1 LLERRLRVSGGV
13 KKTLEEDRGR
23 FTIRLKIPTVRK
35 YRNPLSGAL
44 SGEEMEEFE
53 EEGRTHETETFL
65 SFIK

>member
-1 LLERRLRVSGGV
+1 LLGRRLRVSGGV

-35 YRNPLSGAL
+35 YRNPLSG
-44 SGEEMEEFE
+44 EEMEEFE